1 MSEITKSLYMSTWLL
16 HLNKGASGLDYMSRI
31 DGEPASWY
39 LWINKVPGVYELKL
53 KSFQETSTGEQCSFY
68 LKYYPA
74 EEEEVFDDYS
84 CAEQF
89 VRLGDLFDQEIVRIS
104 ESEEICPCCGG
115 KNENC
120 KDRRHNFLVK
130 RPKGIPTLARRK
142 LLDDSLFEVGE
153 LGLVMQEGKLT
164 NCSLKTQRL
173 YETRPAEG
181 IYVKD
186 DQGVLQELVAPGAV
200 DRKLPGYE
208 LSRRIYDFIM
218 DKFLGSIHCG
228 PDQETITENAGC
240 IEVQTT
246 LKAI

>member
-16 HLNKGASGLDYMSRI
+16 HLNKAASGLDYMSRI

-53 KSFQETSTGEQCSFY
+53 KSFKERENGEQCSFF

-74 EEEEVFDDYS
+74 EEEEIFDDYS

-89 VRLGDLFDQEIVRIS
+89 IRLGELFDQEIVRIS

-115 KNENC
+115 KDENC

-142 LLDDSLFEVGE
+142 LLEDALFEVGE
-153 LGLVMQEGKLT
+153 LGLEMQEGKLT
-164 NCSLKTQRL
+164 NCYLKTQEI

-186 DQGVLQELVAPGAV
+186 EQGMLQELVAPGEV
-200 DRKLPGYE
+200 DRKLPGYK

-218 DKFLGSIHCG
+218 DKFLGAIHYG
-228 PDQETITENAGC
+228 PEQETITEKDGC